1 VNAISGTRYPFEAFA
16 VNAKYRYGRLRQTA
30 RSTVIEPAKPRRG
43 ALQHAINARVSR
55 YMTHQPFT
63 DRVVEAIRSI
73 PPGRV
78 ATYGQI
84 AAMAGNRRAARQVA
98 RVLHA
103 CSHTRGL
110 PWHRVVNREGR
121 IALPASRGYEDQRRL
136 LQSEGVGFDTADR
149 IDLERFLWRPDRA

>member
-1 VNAISGTRYPFEAFA
+1 
-16 VNAKYRYGRLRQTA
+16 
-30 RSTVIEPAKPRRG
+30 
-43 ALQHAINARVSR
+43 
-55 YMTHQPFT
+55 MTHQPFT